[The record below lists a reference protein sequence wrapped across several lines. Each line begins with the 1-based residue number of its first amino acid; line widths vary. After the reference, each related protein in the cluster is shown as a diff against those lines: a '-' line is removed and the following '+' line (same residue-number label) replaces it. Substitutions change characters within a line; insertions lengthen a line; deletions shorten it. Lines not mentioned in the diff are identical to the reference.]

1 MKKVFLIIAAVLVT
15 LGIVLTGA
23 AFAIGSFSFKSLD
36 TGEVVTETATV
47 DEAFSKIEVSSS
59 IADVVFERSVD
70 GNASV
75 VCVEREGRRFDVK
88 VENGTLKVTQ
98 EERKNW
104 FADFNFFSFKKTS
117 ATLRLPAGSYESLK
131 IESDTGDISGPK
143 DFSFGSADIKADTGD
158 VTLECPVSG
167 LLKVKTSTGDI
178 KISGIT
184 AGELDLKA
192 STGRITVDSVA
203 CAGRF
208 AVSVSTGKTVLTSV
222 TCKDLVSNGSTGNLT
237 LTNVIASGRFD
248 IERDTG
254 DVKFDRC
261 DAAEIKVETDT
272 GDVTG
277 TLLTEKVFVTKTDTG
292 KVSVPSAASG
302 GRCEIETDTG
312 DIKISIAQ

>member
-36 TGEVVTETATV
+36 TGEVVTETFPV
-47 DEAFSKIEVSSS
+47 DGAFSKVEVSSS
-59 IADVVFERSVD
+59 IADVVFVKSGD

-75 VCVEREGRRFDVK
+75 VCTERENRKFDVK

-117 ATLRLPAGSYESLK
+117 ATLCLPAGSYESLK
-131 IESDTGDISGPK
+131 IESDTGNITVPK
-143 DFSFGSADIKADTGD
+143 DFSFGSAGIQSDTGD

-208 AVSVSTGKTVLTSV
+208 AVSVSTGKTSLTSV
-222 TCKDLVSNGSTGNLT
+222 TCKDLVSNGSTGTLT
-237 LTNVIASGRFD
+237 LTDVIASGRFD

-261 DAAEIKVETDT
+261 DAAEIKVKTDT

-277 TLLTEKVFVTKTDTG
+277 TLLTEKVFITKTDTG

-312 DIKISIAQ
+312 DIKISIAK

>member
-75 VCVEREGRRFDVK
+75 VCVEREARRFDVK

-98 EERKNW
+98 EKRKNW

-117 ATLRLPAGSYESLK
+117 ATLRLPAESYESLK
-131 IESDTGDISGPK
+131 IESDTGDISVPK
-143 DFSFGSADIKADTGD
+143 DFSFGSAGIQSDTGG

-178 KISGIT
+178 KISGTT

-222 TCKDLVSNGSTGNLT
+222 TCKDLVSNGSTGTLT
-237 LTNVIASGRFD
+237 LTDVIASGRFD

-254 DVKFDRC
+254 DVKFNRC

-277 TLLTEKVFVTKTDTG
+277 TLLTEKVFITKTDTG

>member
-1 MKKVFLIIAAVLVT
+1 MKKAIIIVAAVLVT
-15 LGIVLTGA
+15 LGIAVLVA
-23 AFAIGSFSFKSLD
+23 AFALNGFKFMKFDNSELI
-36 TGEVVTETATV
+36 TETFSV
-47 DEAFSKIEVSSS
+47 DDAFTNIEVASNV
-59 IADVVFERSVD
+59 ADVVFERSED
-70 GNASV
+70 GKCRV
-75 VCVEREGRRFDVK
+75 VCVEREQRKFEVK
-88 VENGTLKVTQ
+88 VENGTLKVRQ
-98 EERKNW
+98 EESKNW
-104 FADFNFFSFKKTS
+104 FANFTFFSFKSTS
-117 ATLRLPAGSYESLK
+117 VTVYLPAGSYDSLK
-131 IESDTGDISGPK
+131 VETDTGDITVPK
-143 DFSFGSADIKADTGD
+143 DFSFGSAGIQSDTGD

-208 AVSVSTGKTVLTSV
+208 AVSVSTGKTSLTSV
-222 TCKDLVSNGSTGNLT
+222 TCKDLVSNGSTGTLT
-237 LTNVIASGRFD
+237 LTDVIASGRFD

-277 TLLTEKVFVTKTDTG
+277 TLLTEKVFITKTDTG